1 MRRLLVL
8 FPLCACSIAGAQA
21 PIDVLAREVVEQRW
35 QQTQPQPTPPIG
47 VGTKLAK
54 AREGL
59 YSLLLPGWSQLRQG
73 HHTRAALLA
82 GAEATVWTT
91 WIVSRL
97 QGEKREDAYQDHAV
111 RFAGVGGTDHAEEYW
126 KAVAQYIDSDAYN
139 DVVEATL
146 RLGEEPEGGPYVGSD
161 AWRWQSDARLSEYRK
176 LRADS
181 LGAFDRA
188 ETVLLFAILTR
199 AVAFADAVRTALLSD
214 DDAALQL
221 EITPSSSW
229 SDPGAR
235 IGLRH
240 EF

>member
-1 MRRLLVL
+1 MRAFVCVALT
-8 FPLCACSIAGAQA
+8 CAGSALAEV
-21 PIDVLAREVVEQRW
+21 PIDVLARELAHQRW
-35 QQTQPQPTPPIG
+35 QQTAVEPAPTPG
-47 VGTKLAK
+47 VGAKLVK

-59 YSLLLPGWSQLRQG
+59 YSLLVPGWSQLRQG
-73 HHTRAALLA
+73 HRTRAALLA
-82 GAEATVWTT
+82 GAEATVWTS
-91 WIVSRL
+91 WIVSRI
-97 QGEKREDAYQDHAV
+97 QGEKREDAYQDYAV
-111 RFAGVGGTDHAEEYW
+111 RFAGVQNTDRPEEYW

-139 DVVEATL
+139 DGVQATL

-161 AWRWQSDARLSEYRK
+161 AWRWQSAARLDEYQR

-188 ETVLLFAILTR
+188 ETILLFAILTR
-199 AVAFADAVRTALLSD
+199 AVAFADAVRSALQSE
-214 DDAALQL
+214 DAALRL
-221 EITPSSSW
+221 EFAPSASW